1 MAARPSGAI
10 AAANPSLSFRDTA
23 LTAVPRS
30 VSSTRQATIGG
41 INEAAADTAAARVVL
56 RHLDVV
62 VLQWKRADA
71 LARRL
76 EERIEHRGRRHADR
90 RLAHAA
96 PGVAAAGRDDNRF
109 DLWHFGDAHRVVGVE
124 VGLLDAA
131 VLDRALLI
139 EQ

>member
-109 DLWHFGDAHRVVGVE
+109 DLWHFGMR
-124 VGLLDAA
+124 
-131 VLDRALLI
+131 I
-139 EQ
+139 EL